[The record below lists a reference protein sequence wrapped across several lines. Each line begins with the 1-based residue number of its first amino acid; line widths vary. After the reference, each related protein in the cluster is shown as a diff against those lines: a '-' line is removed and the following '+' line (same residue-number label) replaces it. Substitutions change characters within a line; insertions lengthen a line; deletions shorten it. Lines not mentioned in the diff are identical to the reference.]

1 MPNEWAPV
9 HESIAG
15 PCIFVS
21 DEGVLV
27 QTRIVFRIG
36 ERVAF
41 APQSCRSF

>member
-9 HESIAG
+9 RESIAG

-21 DEGVLV
+21 SEGVLV
-27 QTRIVFRIG
+27 QTSVAFGIS

-41 APQSCRSF
+41 AQQSRMSI

>member
-27 QTRIVFRIG
+27 QTSVVLG
-36 ERVAF
+36 MSERVAF
-41 APQSCRSF
+41 AQQSRMSI